1 MKKQL
6 SPVLFLPH
14 GGGPLPLLG
23 DVNHQEMLKF
33 MQEIIP
39 SLGTPESILIISA
52 HWEEELVTIT
62 SGKNPSLIYDYYGF
76 PEESYQL

>member
-23 DVNHQEMLKF
+23 DANHQEMLKF
-33 MQEIIP
+33 LQEIIP
-39 SLGTPESILIISA
+39 RLGVPASILIISA
-52 HWEEELVTIT
+52 HWEEETVTIT
-62 SGKNPSLIYDYYGF
+62 SGKNPALI
-76 PEESYQL
+76 